1 MFLISLQTVP
11 IILMGQKEELNVQAV
26 HLPEMLNTFAK
37 GKVNNR
43 APCQRKSGLKVWLE
57 SLACM
62 AHNSHA
68 LCFAGNRSPVYFC
81 WIRALG
87 CPAWLTHPSYP
98 VSSQA
103 CKNRHPC
110 VHDASAFAFL
120 LVHAIPAAT
129 CMMPEYRF

>member
-68 LCFAGNRSPVYFC
+68 LCLQEIDLLSISVGSGLLDVLRGSHIQATRYLPK
-81 WIRALG
+81 
-87 CPAWLTHPSYP
+87 PARIATLVCMTHLLLL
-98 VSSQA
+98 SSWSMPYQ
-103 CKNRHPC
+103 
-110 VHDASAFAFL
+110 L
-120 LVHAIPAAT
+120 LLA
-129 CMMPEYRF
+129 